1 MYDWYG
7 SNSRLTFC
15 SLSCEMHPAKTLDR
29 GISVILGQQHGTMSG
44 PTPADPESVTSQ
56 LEVLD
61 SIPNLIFI
69 FSYSP

>member
-1 MYDWYG
+1 
-7 SNSRLTFC
+7 
-15 SLSCEMHPAKTLDR
+15 MHPAKTLDR